1 MSMKRLFKNNQLK
14 HKIAY
19 RFTLY
24 VLMISCFTILL
35 TASLQWY
42 FSYKEDFEQI
52 EALVLHIRDNY
63 LSVIA
68 QRGYD
73 NAILK
78 TLLEGIVRSEKVQYV
93 AINRE
98 NKPTIFAG
106 QHHDGKYISRNF
118 SFQYLDEIPH
128 KLHPGTLYIE
138 VSTNQVYNRLIDKAI
153 ISLATNAAKIAIVA
167 IFVLWMFHVMIA
179 RHLNKIASYA
189 ENIDFEHL
197 DSKLSLDRPRRKEE
211 HADEL
216 EHVIKALEQMRVNL
230 QRSYKSLSE
239 TEQNTQNLLKAA
251 LIGLGL
257 WRLEG
262 TLVTVNPA
270 FAQIIGQ
277 TVNNTLKLNYWND
290 IVVEADVEAE
300 KAQLQMLQAGDRYGP
315 YEKEYRHRDG
325 YTVPVKIS
333 ALIIEKDGERY
344 VWSNVENIAAQKRAA
359 LELQKAKQKADEA
372 NRSKSHFLAN
382 MSHELRTP
390 MNTIVGY
397 TELLED
403 EVKECQRPEALQ
415 DIRNIHSSAKHLL
428 ALLDGI
434 LDISK
439 IEAGKMELYLESFD
453 VKEMIQHLVNTIQ
466 PLIDNKANTL
476 QLDSDGNLGTMYT
489 DLVKVRQIL
498 LNLLSNAS
506 KFSEQGTITLDLRRT
521 HEEENDW
528 ITFQVKDEGIGMT
541 SEQQANLFQLFTQ
554 AEASTS
560 RKYGG
565 TGLGLAITK
574 HFTEMLGG
582 SIKVESE
589 FGKGSQFTVRLPA
602 HLMVQKPISDDK
614 DKAVDSSIRKPS
626 VSTESGVVLVIDD
639 DDVVRS
645 LLHAYLTKIG
655 YQVAMADNGPEG
667 LKLAKKLRPN
677 AITLDVMMPGMD
689 GWEVLAELKA
699 DPDLAHIPVI
709 VLTMMEDKD
718 IGYSLGAA
726 EYLTKPISRD
736 QLTKVLGKYRST
748 KAVPL
753 VMVVEDDST
762 TREMM
767 VRMLHKV
774 GWQVIEAENG
784 EVALRLLDNHS
795 PELILLDLMMPE
807 MDGFEFIIHL
817 RQHKLCATTPVVVLT
832 AKDVTTEDRLWLT
845 HRVDNVFQKGAY
857 NREELLTDL
866 RELLAKTASKHVA
879 MEPLNQETKFLPK
892 T

>member
-1 MSMKRLFKNNQLK
+1 MSIKRLFKNNLLK

-42 FSYKEDFEQI
+42 SSYKEDFEQI
-52 EALVLHIRDNY
+52 EAQVQHIRDNY
-63 LSVIA
+63 LSIIS

-73 NAILK
+73 HAFLK
-78 TLLEGIVRSEKVQYV
+78 TLLEGIVRSENVQYV

-98 NKPTIFAG
+98 NKPTIFSG
-106 QHHDGKYISRNF
+106 QHHENKYISRDF
-118 SFQYLDEIPH
+118 PFQYLDEIPN
-128 KLHPGTLYIE
+128 KLHPGILYIE
-138 VSTNQVYNRLIDKAI
+138 VNTNQVYNSLIDKAI
-153 ISLATNAAKIAIVA
+153 ISLATNAARIAILTV
-167 IFVLWMFHVMIA
+167 FVLWLFHTMVA

-197 DSKLSLDRPRRKEE
+197 DSKLSLDRPHREE
-211 HADEL
+211 EPADEL
-216 EHVIKALEQMRVNL
+216 EHVIKALDRMRVNL

-290 IVVEADVEAE
+290 IVVESDVEAE
-300 KAQLQMLQAGDRYGP
+300 QAQLQMLQAGDRYGP

-333 ALIIEKDGERY
+333 ALIIEKEGERY

-439 IEAGKMELYLESFD
+439 IEAGKMELYLESFE
-453 VKEMIQHLVNTIQ
+453 VKDMIQHLVSTIQ

-476 QLDSDGNLGTMYT
+476 RLETDENLGAMYT

-506 KFSEQGTITLDLRRT
+506 KFSEQGTVTLEIRRT
-521 HEEENDW
+521 QEAENDW
-528 ITFQVKDEGIGMT
+528 FTFQVKDEGIGMT

-554 AEASTS
+554 AETSTS

-602 HLMVQKPISDDK
+602 HLLVQKPTSDK
-614 DKAVDSSIRKPS
+614 DPTVDSSIRKPS

-655 YQVAMADNGPEG
+655 YQVAMANNGPEG

-736 QLTKVLGKYRST
+736 QLTKVLSKYRST
-748 KAVPL
+748 KAAPL
-753 VMVVEDDST
+753 VMVVEDDNT

-784 EVALRLLDNHS
+784 EIALRLLDKHS

-879 MEPLNQETKFLPK
+879 MEQLNQETKFLPK
-892 T
+892 I

>member
-1 MSMKRLFKNNQLK
+1 MKRLFKNNLLK

-19 RFTLY
+19 RFTFY
-24 VLMISCFTILL
+24 VLVISCFTILL

-42 FSYKEDFEQI
+42 SSYKEDFEQI
-52 EALVLHIRDNY
+52 DAQVQHIRDNY
-63 LSVIA
+63 LPVIT

-73 NAILK
+73 NALLK
-78 TLLEGIVRSEKVQYV
+78 TLLEGMVRFENVQYV

-98 NKPTIFAG
+98 NKPTIFSG
-106 QHHDGKYISRNF
+106 QHHDNKYISRNF
-118 SFQYLDEIPH
+118 PFQYRDEIPN
-128 KLHPGTLYIE
+128 KLHPGTLDIE
-138 VSTNQVYNRLIDKAI
+138 VNTNQVYDRLIVKAM
-153 ISLATNAAKIAIVA
+153 ISLATNAARMAIVI
-167 IFVLWMFHVMIA
+167 IFVLWLFHTMVA

-197 DSKLSLDRPRRKEE
+197 DSKLSLDRPHREEE

-216 EHVIKALEQMRVNL
+216 EHVIKALDRMRVNL
-230 QRSYKSLSE
+230 QRSYKSLYE

-270 FAQIIGQ
+270 FAQILGQ
-277 TVNNTLKLNYWND
+277 TVNNTLKLNYWKD
-290 IVVEADVEAE
+290 IVVESDVDAE

-333 ALIIEKDGERY
+333 ALIIEKEGERY

-439 IEAGKMELYLESFD
+439 IEAGKMELYLERFD

-476 QLDSDGNLGTMYT
+476 RLESDENLGSMYT

-506 KFSEQGTITLDLRRT
+506 KFSEQGTLTLEIRRT
-521 HEEENDW
+521 SEEDEDW
-528 ITFQVKDEGIGMT
+528 IIFSVKDEGIGMT
-541 SEQQANLFQLFTQ
+541 NEQQANLFQLFTQ
-554 AEASTS
+554 AETSTS

-602 HLMVQKPISDDK
+602 HLLVQKSTSDK
-614 DKAVDSSIRKPS
+614 VPTVDSSIRKPS
-626 VSTESGVVLVIDD
+626 VSTESGIVLVIDD

-655 YQVAMADNGPEG
+655 YQVAMADNGLEG

-736 QLTKVLGKYRST
+736 QLTKVLSKYRST
-748 KAVPL
+748 KAAPL

-784 EVALRLLDNHS
+784 EVALRLLDKHS

-857 NREELLTDL
+857 NREELLADL
-866 RELLAKTASKHVA
+866 RELLTKTASKHVA
-879 MEPLNQETKFLPK
+879 MEHLNQETKFLPK